1 MKWVDNDWPNVDV
14 VGCRISDGLE
24 SLLKGV
30 VDDAE
35 RRKDRVY
42 RRQDHDQ
49 LVENVVQGYS
59 ANKKK
64 IYRYAIR

>member
-1 MKWVDNDWPNVDV
+1 MKWEDNDWPNVDV
-14 VGCRISDGLE
+14 VGCGIRNGLE
-24 SLLKGV
+24 SLLKRV

-49 LVENVVQGYS
+49 LVEDIVQGYS
-59 ANKKK
+59 ASKKK
-64 IYRYAIR
+64 IYRQFT